1 MSGMIAVRLG
11 EQAKTLAERYPSKLK
26 YSAQPAGLDFLGAKW
41 TGQSLGA
48 IEIQHG
54 QVSLHLDRVLTM
66 DATQDASSFNDEGV
80 TEIDVNM
87 QLTDQDLIGHDEAR
101 QGFLG
106 FLQAL
111 KQGGWMSTIERGMPR
126 ISGRDR
132 FMHVLDHSSAMGLDA
147 EYTPTLT
154 EWMRIESQTPWGFW
168 RDGAYLEV
176 SFMREHTL
184 LDPVKPGAYVVTL
197 RVRTAREEARSLVE
211 PENRDRWQEH
221 LPEVLKQ
228 LDWAR
233 EKKEQE
239 LGARG
244 ITIQKD
250 YRDPPLVN

>member
-1 MSGMIAVRLG
+1 
-11 EQAKTLAERYPSKLK
+11 
-26 YSAQPAGLDFLGAKW
+26 
-41 TGQSLGA
+41 
-48 IEIQHG
+48 
-54 QVSLHLDRVLTM
+54 
-66 DATQDASSFNDEGV
+66 
-80 TEIDVNM
+80 
-87 QLTDQDLIGHDEAR
+87 
-101 QGFLG
+101 
-106 FLQAL
+106 
-111 KQGGWMSTIERGMPR
+111 
-126 ISGRDR
+126 
-132 FMHVLDHSSAMGLDA
+132 MHVLDHSSAMGLDA
-147 EYTPTLT
+147 EYAATLT